1 MVGSGEK
8 CDRGAAGSRQLQ
20 LSEHILRIRAVVLR
34 PSRQG
39 SHTRIA
45 RSHALPFGRQRTV
58 GSAGANDDPVIVVA
72 TLGWKVERASKCCAC
87 LEFDRVSAVSIS
99 QSCLKVAARV

>member
-8 CDRGAAGSRQLQ
+8 CDRGAASAGQLQ

-72 TLGWKVERASKCCAC
+72 TFGWKVERASKFEAC
-87 LEFDRVSAVSIS
+87 LEFF
-99 QSCLKVAARV
+99 CVAAMIVAII